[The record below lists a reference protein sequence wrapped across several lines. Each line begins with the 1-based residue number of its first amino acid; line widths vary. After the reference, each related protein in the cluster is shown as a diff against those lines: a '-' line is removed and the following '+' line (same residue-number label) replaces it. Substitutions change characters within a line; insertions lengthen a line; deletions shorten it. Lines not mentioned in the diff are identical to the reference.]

1 MRNRILSGARD
12 TFAVFLDAAKS
23 YGRDRVGRMAAALA
37 YRTMFAIA
45 PLLLLVTG
53 VFGLIVDNPD
63 EVRDLILGVIDG
75 VVGSQVS
82 EAIQTLVTSAVES
95 SEATTAIGFALFAWA
110 SSSLFMDLQM
120 GLNDIFGVPQEKTT
134 GFRAFVRRRLIA
146 IAWSISIGLLLVAA
160 WLTNAAA
167 GWLAGLIPETFGLA
181 RTTIQFGARLIAF
194 IMFPLIFVGMYR
206 TMTRARLHPRAIWVG
221 GLVTSLV
228 FFLTAIAAG
237 VYFSWDEQ
245 TSAGQVA
252 GSLVVLLLTAYLLS
266 SALLFGAQV
275 TRAYHDHLQK
285 Q

>member
-12 TFAVFLDAAKS
+12 TFAIIADAAKS
-23 YGRDRVGRMAAALA
+23 YGRHRVGRMAAALA

-53 VFGLIVDNPD
+53 VFGLIVDDPAH
-63 EVRDLILGVIDG
+63 VRNLILGMIDG

-82 EAIQTLVTSAVES
+82 EAIQSLVTSAVES
-95 SEATTAIGFALFAWA
+95 SEATTAIGFVLFAWA
-110 SSSLFMDLQM
+110 SSTLFMDLQM

-134 GFRAFVRRRLIA
+134 GVRAFVRRRLIA
-146 IAWSISIGLLLVAA
+146 IAWSVSIGLLLVVA
-160 WLTNAAA
+160 WLANAAA
-167 GWLAGLIPETFGLA
+167 GWLAELVPEALGPA
-181 RTTIQFGARLIAF
+181 RMAINIAARLVAF
-194 IMFPLIFVGMYR
+194 AIFPLVFVGMYR

-228 FFLTAIAAG
+228 FFLTAVG
-237 VYFSWDEQ
+237 VGIYFSWDEQ

-252 GSLVVLLLTAYLLS
+252 GSLVVLLLTAYLLA

-275 TRAYHDHLQK
+275 TRAYHDHLQN